1 MEQVES
7 DLKKSKQAREKQSR
21 EFARQLD
28 EEKYKHEHEVITAE
42 RMEMKQLGSS
52 SVVT

>member
-1 MEQVES
+1 MDAVEA

-28 EEKYKHEHEVITAE
+28 EEKYKHEHEVCTH
-42 RMEMKQLGSS
+42 L
-52 SVVT
+52 